1 MQPRL
6 TVGILV
12 LQAEGLVSIIRYS
25 SFLFQT
31 APAGIIAEPQQIPV
45 LIGHLSGDADLV
57 TVEVAGLLS
66 TFAVFV
72 GGVSIGEAAYVRTA
86 HVLSQ
91 DRRFRTD
98 YGLL

>member
-1 MQPRL
+1 M
-6 TVGILV
+6 VC
-12 LQAEGLVSIIRYS
+12 AIRYLD
-25 SFLFQT
+25 FLFQT
-31 APAGIIAEPQQIPV
+31 APAGIIAEPQQITV

>member
-31 APAGIIAEPQQIPV
+31 APAGIIAEPQQITV
-45 LIGHLSGDADLV
+45 LIGQ
-57 TVEVAGLLS
+57 LS

>member
-1 MQPRL
+1 MRYLLPWFPL
-6 TVGILV
+6 SDAPVGIV
-12 LQAEGLVSIIRYS
+12 
-25 SFLFQT
+25 
-31 APAGIIAEPQQIPV
+31 AEPQQITV
-45 LIGHLSGDADLV
+45 LIGHLPKDTDLV
-57 TVEVAGLLS
+57 AVEVAGLLS